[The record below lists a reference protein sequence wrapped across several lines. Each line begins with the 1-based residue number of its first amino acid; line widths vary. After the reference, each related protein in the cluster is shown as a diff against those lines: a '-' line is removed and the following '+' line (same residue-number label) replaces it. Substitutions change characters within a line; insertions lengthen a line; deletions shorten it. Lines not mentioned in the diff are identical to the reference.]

1 MFSSE
6 AKLTSDN
13 ATILDQLIPQLI
25 VSLHGKPPRT

>member
-25 VSLHGKPPRT
+25 GLDGKPPRT